1 MMKCWFSPGQ
11 SDRMQETRWSAA
23 VRPIPGLTLVLNK
36 ARQQLHKEP
45 RLTFQATEERPVN
58 W

>member
-1 MMKCWFSPGQ
+1 
-11 SDRMQETRWSAA
+11 MQETRWSAA